1 MRRPRRRRR
10 RFSINGLA
18 IQLSAFAL
26 SFTLVAL
33 LVVSGSQAAFV
44 EENETVTAYV
54 PVETASPSEGRG
66 RPARGT
72 PAVGSEIPPPTED
85 AVPTVAPATAESTPL
100 PAIDVP
106 AVEVS
111 LTDSDAGT
119 AMFGN
124 EMLVP
129 GVTVERC
136 IEVTYAG
143 AVDPE
148 PVRLYAATTTGDLAP
163 YLDLAIHMGQA
174 EAGAFSSCSGFVPT
188 TAIYAG
194 TLAAFSTAHATYAT
208 GRPTW
213 DPATTGESRAF
224 RFRLSVH
231 DDPLA
236 AGKSATFGFSWR
248 TEAP

>member
-1 MRRPRRRRR
+1 VRRPRRRRR

-106 AVEVS
+106 AV
-111 LTDSDAGT
+111 A
-119 AMFGN
+119 
-124 EMLVP
+124 
-129 GVTVERC
+129 VERC

-163 YLDLAIHMGQA
+163 YLDLTIHVGQT